1 MGSHRSKDKKEGR
14 TSKMHS
20 MHRGG
25 LHIRMQER
33 VNERTRIARDLHD
46 TLLQSFQGVVL
57 KLSVVPYVIQDR
69 PAEAAGMVER
79 IVEQARQAITEGR
92 DAVLGLRSSTV
103 VTNDLIKAITTFGE
117 GLASDEPGG
126 KSAYFRVD
134 VEGTS
139 MDLAPLIRDEVY
151 RIVAE
156 ALRNAFRHADARRI
170 EVKIRYDKRRL
181 RIVVQD
187 DGRGIAAQFLSAG
200 RTGHHGL
207 TGMYERAQLVG
218 GKVTVWSELDSGT
231 QIELSIPGSVAY
243 AKVMVP
249 RGSKA
254 LGQGAG

>member
-1 MGSHRSKDKKEGR
+1 
-14 TSKMHS
+14 MHS

-103 VTNDLIKAITTFGE
+103 VTNDLTKAITTFGE

-170 EVKIRYDKRRL
+170 EVKIHYDKRRL
-181 RIVVQD
+181 RIMVQD
-187 DGRGIAAQFLSAG
+187 DGRGIAAQFLSAGG

-218 GKVTVWSELDSGT
+218 GKVIVWSELDSGT
-231 QIELSIPGSVAY
+231 HIELSIPGSVAY
-243 AKVMVP
+243 AKVPVP
-249 RGSKA
+249 RESTA
-254 LGQGAG
+254 PGQGTG